1 MPICVSCGTDN
12 EEGARYCRECGV
24 ELGRATTPDTHP
36 DTVVQGE
43 SWTQEE
49 QRPDTHP
56 ESDTVVARE
65 SWTQE
70 APPTPP

>member
-12 EEGARYCRECGV
+12 EEEARYCIECGV

-49 QRPDTHP
+49 QRP
-56 ESDTVVARE
+56 
-65 SWTQE
+65 
-70 APPTPP
+70 